1 MAKLKILNSEYDV
14 YNSQLRKS
22 LNTYEEFTQDFIEG
36 GVNPNSDKVPETIT
50 DTVIQEWLSNP
61 DENIE
66 DIVSYMT
73 YLYCADGNIYQL
85 YTLMSSLP
93 KLNYKIRAFDRN
105 MQGYEESLIKC
116 DKILYQVNHKK
127 ITRDIISQLCA
138 TGNVVC
144 AWLGNKSNP
153 YLYIFPTE
161 EYIFAGYRVNGEWV
175 VQMDMSKFE
184 EMQELERNLQLE
196 TFKSLGVD
204 KHYKKYMRDREKYKY
219 MILPPDKV
227 TVLRSNTLYSN
238 QRMGLPM
245 GIQSLFD
252 INHKNA
258 LRLLDKSIVEK
269 AVKGISI
276 LKIGDD
282 SHEFDAINKG
292 LKQKIIKSVQTAI
305 ANAKKSKGIG
315 GLAILP
321 NFADLNFSEMEGLDA
336 LSDKKFDTIN
346 SDINSS
352 IGMNASITG
361 GSGSNYQTS
370 KINLSMIY
378 SRVDAMLETIEPIF
392 RKLFA
397 ITLTKQLSNN
407 ISFEFIKGEPL
418 SNKETL
424 DAITKLGAMGYSMKA
439 IADMLP
445 TTSYTELLT
454 DSLYEIET
462 LKLREKII
470 PPRTSSTLS
479 SDDESQTGAPVNEN
493 PDNPN
498 TIASQASG
506 GNLVDGGV

>member
-1 MAKLKILNSEYDV
+1 MAKLRILNSQLDV

-22 LNTYEEFTQDFIEG
+22 LNTYEEFTQDFIDG
-36 GVNPNSDKVPETIT
+36 GVNPNSDKVPDSIT
-50 DTVIQEWLSNP
+50 DSVIQEWLSNP

-66 DIVSYMT
+66 EIMSYMT

-93 KLNYKIRAFDRN
+93 KLNYKIRAFDKKI
-105 MQGYEESLIKC
+105 QGYEETLVKC
-116 DKILYQVNHKK
+116 DKILYQVNYKK
-127 ITRDIISQLCA
+127 LTRDIISQLCA

-144 AWLGNKSNP
+144 AWLGNKASP
-153 YLYIFPTE
+153 YLYIFPSD

-175 VQMDMSKFE
+175 VQMDMARFE
-184 EMQELERNLQLE
+184 EMQEFERNIQLE
-196 TFKSLGVD
+196 TFKPLGVD
-204 KHYKKYMRDREKYKY
+204 KQYKKYLRDREKYKY
-219 MILPPDKV
+219 MILPQDKV

-252 INHKNA
+252 ISHKNA

-269 AVKGISI
+269 AVKGISV

-282 SHEFDAINKG
+282 VNSFDSINKA
-292 LKQKIIKSVQTAI
+292 LKQKIIKSVQSAI
-305 ANAKKSKGIG
+305 SNAKKSKGIG

-321 NFADLNFSEMEGLDA
+321 NFADLEFSEMNGLDA

-346 SDINSS
+346 NDINSS
-352 IGMNASITG
+352 IGMSASITG
-361 GSGSNYQTS
+361 GSGSNFQTS
-370 KINLSMIY
+370 KINLGMIY
-378 SRVDAMLETIEPIF
+378 SRIDAMLETIEPIF
-392 RKLFA
+392 RKLFT

-407 ISFEFIKGEPL
+407 IMFEFVKGEPL
-418 SNKETL
+418 SNSESL
-424 DAITKLGAMGYSMKA
+424 DAISKLGAMGYSVKA
-439 IADMLP
+439 IVDMLP

-470 PPRTSSTLS
+470 PPQTSFTLS
-479 SDDESQTGAPVNEN
+479 SDGGDVGAPVNEN

-498 TIASQASG
+498 TIASQQSG
-506 GNLVDGGV
+506 GNLVDGGE